1 MTARAQ
7 ERVEDSLSRRGRRGE
22 AGRRQSGDESER
34 IEFVGND
41 QPAAVDDCNREG

>member
-1 MTARAQ
+1 M
-7 ERVEDSLSRRGRRGE
+7 EDRLSRRGVRE

-34 IEFVGND
+34 IQFVGDD